1 MIQNL
6 TNISKTIILSSMTL
20 VVISLL
26 FSPYEVNGRSMQPT
40 LEDGDKVLIFRLNY
54 INLPIIDKKIIINFP
69 KKNSIIA
76 FKKSNSETEL
86 IKRIIGLPNQEIDIR
101 NRTVFI
107 DGKVQDQGVGITNS
121 KSDFPVIVD
130 ENCVFVLGDN
140 RNLSNDSRSFGCVPI
155 ENIDGQL
162 AVRIWPINKLKLFR

>member
-107 DGKVQDQGVGITNS
+107 DGKIQDQGVGITNPN
-121 KSDFPVIVD
+121 SDFPIIVD